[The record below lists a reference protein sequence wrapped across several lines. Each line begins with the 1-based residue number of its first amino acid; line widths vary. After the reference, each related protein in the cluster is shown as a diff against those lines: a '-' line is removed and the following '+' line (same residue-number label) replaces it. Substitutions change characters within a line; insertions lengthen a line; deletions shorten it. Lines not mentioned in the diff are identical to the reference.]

1 MTTNSTITPELL
13 DQLLA
18 NYERPE
24 DLTGED
30 GLFKQLKK
38 ALIERALG
46 AELTEHLGYEKGD
59 LAGRGKGNSRNGTS
73 SKTILT
79 ENGEIAIAIPRD
91 RAGSFE
97 PQLIAKG
104 QTRFDGFDDKIVSLY
119 ARGMTVREIQG
130 HLSELY
136 GTEVS
141 PDLISRVTDA
151 VLDEVRE
158 WQTRPLDPV
167 YPVVFFDA
175 LRVKIRDEGLVKNKA
190 VYVALALNPD
200 GEKDVLGLWIE
211 QTEGAKFWLKVVN
224 ELKARGVNDILIAVV
239 DGLKGFPEAITSVFP
254 QTVVQTCIVHLIR
267 NSLAFVS
274 WKDRKAILP
283 AIKAIYRAESA
294 DAALLRLAEFEA
306 EWGKRYPA
314 IGQIWRNAWEHV
326 VPFFAFA
333 PGIRKMIY
341 TTDEM
346 DKRFLHGRDAHCG
359 DRRKSILLFGRAG
372 GPFFRPGHR
381 SRSRCAQGRSRLAAF
396 AATARLG
403 LDRPEHGGTL
413 AWNGTAFL
421 ARTCRQPRLWLWGAG
436 DLVAKRDA
444 SAASITGPPI
454 LSCRAEAPA
463 RRFLAAAVSIATR
476 IV

>member
-1 MTTNSTITPELL
+1 MTATTITPELL

-18 NYERPE
+18 NYEKPE
-24 DLTGED
+24 DLTGEN

-59 LAGRGKGNSRNGTS
+59 PAGRGSGNSRNGTS
-73 SKTILT
+73 SKSILT
-79 ENGEIAIAIPRD
+79 EDGEIEITVPRD
-91 RAGSFE
+91 RVGSFE

-104 QTRFDGFDDKIVSLY
+104 QTRFDGFDDKILSLY

-130 HLSELY
+130 HLAELY
-136 GTEVS
+136 GAEVS

-151 VLDEVRE
+151 VLEEVRE
-158 WQTRPLDPV
+158 WQSRPLDAV
-167 YPVVFFDA
+167 YPIVFFDA

-190 VYVALALNPD
+190 VYVALAYNGD

-211 QTEGAKFWLKVVN
+211 QTEGAKFWLWVIN

-239 DGLKGFPEAITSVFP
+239 DGLKGFPEAITSVYP
-254 QTVVQTCIVHLIR
+254 QTLVQTCIVHLIR

-283 AIKAIYRAESA
+283 SIKAIYRAESA

-326 VPFFAFA
+326 VPFFGFA

-341 TTDEM
+341 TTNAVEA
-346 DKRFLHGRDAHCG
+346 L
-359 DRRKSILLFGRAG
+359 
-372 GPFFRPGHR
+372 HR
-381 SRSRCAQGRSRLAAF
+381 SLRKIIKTRGSFPTDEAALKLLYLAIRNAGVHWRRPVEWTAAMGQF
-396 AATARLG
+396 AIHFGARFPGTAR
-403 LDRPEHGGTL
+403 
-413 AWNGTAFL
+413 
-421 ARTCRQPRLWLWGAG
+421 
-436 DLVAKRDA
+436 
-444 SAASITGPPI
+444 S
-454 LSCRAEAPA
+454 
-463 RRFLAAAVSIATR
+463 
-476 IV
+476 

>member
-1 MTTNSTITPELL
+1 M
-13 DQLLA
+13 
-18 NYERPE
+18 
-24 DLTGED
+24 TGEN

-59 LAGRGKGNSRNGTS
+59 PAGRGSGNSRNGTR
-73 SKTILT
+73 SKSILT
-79 ENGEIAIAIPRD
+79 EDGEIEIAVPRD

-104 QTRFDGFDDKIVSLY
+104 QTRFDGFDDKILSLY

-130 HLSELY
+130 HLAELY
-136 GTEVS
+136 GAEVS

-151 VLDEVRE
+151 VLEEVRE
-158 WQTRPLDPV
+158 WQSRPLDAV
-167 YPVVFFDA
+167 YPIVFFDA

-190 VYVALALNPD
+190 VYVALAYNGD

-211 QTEGAKFWLKVVN
+211 QTEGAKFWLRVIN

-239 DGLKGFPEAITSVFP
+239 DGLKGFPEAITSVYP
-254 QTVVQTCIVHLIR
+254 QTLVQTCIVHLIR

-283 AIKAIYRAESA
+283 SIKAIYRAESA

-341 TTDEM
+341 TTNAVEA
-346 DKRFLHGRDAHCG
+346 L
-359 DRRKSILLFGRAG
+359 
-372 GPFFRPGHR
+372 HR
-381 SRSRCAQGRSRLAAF
+381 SLRKIIKTRGSFPTDEAALKLLYLALRNAGVHWRRPVEWTAAMGQFVIHFGGRF
-396 AATARLG
+396 
-403 LDRPEHGGTL
+403 P
-413 AWNGTAFL
+413 
-421 ARTCRQPRLWLWGAG
+421 
-436 DLVAKRDA
+436 V
-444 SAASITGPPI
+444 
-454 LSCRAEAPA
+454 
-463 RRFLAAAVSIATR
+463 ATR
-476 IV
+476 